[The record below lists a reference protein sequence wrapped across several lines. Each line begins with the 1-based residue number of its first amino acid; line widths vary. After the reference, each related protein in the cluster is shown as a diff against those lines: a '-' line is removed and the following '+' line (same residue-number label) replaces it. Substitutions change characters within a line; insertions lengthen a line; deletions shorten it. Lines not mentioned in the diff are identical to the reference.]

1 MKGVW
6 YIGAKHELSVW
17 RVCVCVCVCVYVRA
31 RVFLVFI
38 YFLLVGGGRGIGK
51 FHCLFVL
58 LSQQNAIVGFSKYSH
73 RTFPFN
79 ISAQNLM

>member
-17 RVCVCVCVCVYVRA
+17 RVCVCVCVCVCVYVRA

-38 YFLLVGGGRGIGK
+38 YFLLVGGGGDWEVS
-51 FHCLFVL
+51 LFVCF
-58 LSQQNAIVGFSKYSH
+58 A
-73 RTFPFN
+73 
-79 ISAQNLM
+79 